1 MIRKINAM
9 KKRTLAFVLLV
20 SLQATAS
27 EPSVIVCEPQD
38 SNDQSATGIW
48 PSPYLSKDK
57 LCFNLRVDAGNECV
71 ANGQSTTWFTEAVI
85 VDIDGKPQ
93 GRDDTWFRVVRPTIT
108 DKKIEYK
115 IEGSRDQKSWG
126 LVSNV
131 TINRLTGQGID
142 WLIGEHGG
150 ISYKCHIEGRKI

>member
-1 MIRKINAM
+1 MKNKIFAF
-9 KKRTLAFVLLV
+9 TLLA
-20 SLQATAS
+20 SLQAIAS
-27 EPSVIVCEPQD
+27 EPSVIVCEPLD
-38 SNDQSATGIW
+38 AYDRSATGIW

-71 ANGQSTTWFTEAVI
+71 GNGQSTNWFTEAVI
-85 VDIDGKPQ
+85 VDINGIPQ
-93 GRDDTWFRVVRPTIT
+93 GRDDTWFRVVRPTIN

-115 IEGSRDQKSWG
+115 IEGSRDKKTWG

-150 ISYKCHIEGRKI
+150 ISYKCHTEGRKI

>member
-1 MIRKINAM
+1 MKNKIFA
-9 KKRTLAFVLLV
+9 LALLV
-20 SLQATAS
+20 SLPVIGS
-27 EPSVIVCEPQD
+27 EPSLIVCKPQD
-38 SNDQSATGIW
+38 PNDSSAIGLR

-57 LCFNLRVDAGNECV
+57 LCFDIRVDEGDECVGNE
-71 ANGQSTTWFTEAVI
+71 QSTSWLTKAVI
-85 VDIDGKPQ
+85 VDIDGIPQ

-115 IEGSRDQKSWG
+115 IEGSRDKKAWG

-150 ISYKCHIEGRKI
+150 ISYKCHTEGRKI

>member
-1 MIRKINAM
+1 M
-9 KKRTLAFVLLV
+9 KTRIFAFTLLV

-38 SNDQSATGIW
+38 SNNQSATAIW

-57 LCFNLRVDAGNECV
+57 LCFNLRVDSGNECV
-71 ANGQSTTWFTEAVI
+71 GNGQSTSWFTEAVI

-115 IEGSRDQKSWG
+115 IEGSRDQKTWG

-131 TINRLTGQGID
+131 TINRLTGQGVD

-150 ISYKCHIEGRKI
+150 ISYKCHTEGRKI

>member
-1 MIRKINAM
+1 M
-9 KKRTLAFVLLV
+9 KNNIFALALLV
-20 SLQATAS
+20 SLPVIGS
-27 EPSVIVCEPQD
+27 EPSLIVCKPQD
-38 SNDQSATGIW
+38 PNDSSAIGLR

-57 LCFNLRVDAGNECV
+57 LCFDIQVDEGDECVGNE
-71 ANGQSTTWFTEAVI
+71 QSTSWLTKAVI
-85 VDIDGKPQ
+85 VDIDGVPQ

-115 IEGSRDQKSWG
+115 IEGSRDNKAWG
-126 LVSNV
+126 LVTNV

-150 ISYKCHIEGRKI
+150 ISYKCHTEGRKI

>member
-1 MIRKINAM
+1 M
-9 KKRTLAFVLLV
+9 KNKFFAFTVLV
-20 SLQATAS
+20 SLQAIAS
-27 EPSVIVCEPQD
+27 EPHVIVCKPQD
-38 SNDQSATGIW
+38 SKDRSATGIW

-57 LCFNLRVDAGNECV
+57 LCFNIRADAGNECV
-71 ANGQSTTWFTEAVI
+71 GNGQSTSWLTEAVI

-93 GRDDTWFRVVRPTIT
+93 GRDDTWFRVVSPTIT

-115 IEGSRDQKSWG
+115 IEGSRDKNTWG

-131 TINRLTGQGID
+131 TIDRLTGQAVD

-150 ISYKCHIEGRKI
+150 ISYQCHVEGRKI

>member
-1 MIRKINAM
+1 M
-9 KKRTLAFVLLV
+9 KNNIFALALLV
-20 SLQATAS
+20 SLPVIGS
-27 EPSVIVCEPQD
+27 EPSLIVCKPQD
-38 SNDQSATGIW
+38 PNDSSAIGLR

-57 LCFNLRVDAGNECV
+57 LCFDIQVDEGDECVGNE
-71 ANGQSTTWFTEAVI
+71 QSTSWLTKAVI
-85 VDIDGKPQ
+85 ADIDGVPQ

-115 IEGSRDQKSWG
+115 IEGSRDNKAWG
-126 LVSNV
+126 LVTNV

-150 ISYKCHIEGRKI
+150 ISYKCHTEGRKI

>member
-1 MIRKINAM
+1 M
-9 KKRTLAFVLLV
+9 KNKYLALTLLICLPVI
-20 SLQATAS
+20 AS
-27 EPSVIVCEPQD
+27 EPSLIVCKPQNS
-38 SNDQSATGIW
+38 SNQSATGIW

-57 LCFNLRVDAGNECV
+57 LCFDIRADSGNECV
-71 ANGQSTTWFTEAVI
+71 GNGKSTSWFTEAVI

-115 IEGSRDQKSWG
+115 IEGSRDKKTWG

-131 TINRLTGQGID
+131 SINRLTGQAVD

-150 ISYKCHIEGRKI
+150 VSYQCHLEGRKI